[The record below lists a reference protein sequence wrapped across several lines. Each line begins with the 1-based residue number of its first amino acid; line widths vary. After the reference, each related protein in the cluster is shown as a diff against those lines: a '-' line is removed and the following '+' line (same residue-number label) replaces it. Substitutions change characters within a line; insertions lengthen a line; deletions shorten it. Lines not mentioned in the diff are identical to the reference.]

1 MILGKGGSAASGT
14 TRGGA
19 SSSCSMVSAIL
30 PETLCFDWIVEITV
44 NTYHSHSSPHTSTHK
59 RANSCF
65 RCLCIQSFFVLYE
78 SASGYALMEVNEAE
92 EVGSLLEEVQ
102 QAVLDPQRFCRTV
115 KLKGFQ
121 PFTTAE
127 NALENVNA
135 ISEQMVTDDLKVS
148 ERQWTD
154 INALELAYR
163 EPT

>member
-1 MILGKGGSAASGT
+1 M
-14 TRGGA
+14 
-19 SSSCSMVSAIL
+19 
-30 PETLCFDWIVEITV
+30 
-44 NTYHSHSSPHTSTHK
+44 
-59 RANSCF
+59 
-65 RCLCIQSFFVLYE
+65 LYE
-78 SASGYALMEVNEAE
+78 SASGYALMEVVEAE

-148 ERQWTD
+148 GHASIHHPSVWTAGRCVD
-154 INALELAYR
+154 GRSGEWRLCVVVISSRAVGR
-163 EPT
+163 PTRLLVH

>member
-1 MILGKGGSAASGT
+1 MFSLS
-14 TRGGA
+14 
-19 SSSCSMVSAIL
+19 
-30 PETLCFDWIVEITV
+30 
-44 NTYHSHSSPHTSTHK
+44 
-59 RANSCF
+59 
-65 RCLCIQSFFVLYE
+65 CIQSFFVLYE

-148 ERQWTD
+148 ERCW
-154 INALELAYR
+154 A
-163 EPT
+163 